1 MPKTRTRNVEKTC
14 FTVVVTRCAD
24 TPPHTATGKAAVA
37 VPGHSQAVILG
48 TKFDTCFGNC
58 FWSQLCAMIFTISS
72 PAGRSF
78 FGRRAAFCHHF
89 RSQFWA
95 PFLVPVLGTRLPPDT
110 RIINEPCIC
119 DPILGT
125 RSGPQ
130 NGTPKPHNSLPRN
143 PDTFQ
148 SNFEKNLTK
157 KPKKLET
164 RKR

>member
-1 MPKTRTRNVEKTC
+1 MPRTRTRNVEKTC
-14 FTVVVTRCAD
+14 FTVVVTRCTD

-78 FGRRAAFCHHF
+78 FGQRAAFCHHF

-119 DPILGT
+119 DPILDT

-130 NGTPKPHNSLPRN
+130 KGTPKPNNSLPRN

>member
-1 MPKTRTRNVEKTC
+1 MCND
-14 FTVVVTRCAD
+14 FYNFFA
-24 TPPHTATGKAAVA
+24 G
-37 VPGHSQAVILG
+37 
-48 TKFDTCFGNC
+48 
-58 FWSQLCAMIFTISS
+58 WSV
-72 PAGRSF
+72 F

-95 PFLVPVLGTRLPPDT
+95 SFLVPVLGTRLPPDT

-130 NGTPKPHNSLPRN
+130 NGTPKPHNFLPRN

-148 SNFEKNLTK
+148 PNFEKNLTK

-164 RKR
+164 RKRYCKHPEKTRTRAPNWQHKQAILTARKRNTHPLALWCNHHGEA